1 MGGEAD
7 RFRLLAKQ
15 CRDLAKGA
23 RDDIARQ
30 ELLAIADAL
39 EAEADRMDSEGDSPE
54 PPMPMPPAMQ

>member
-1 MGGEAD
+1 
-7 RFRLLAKQ
+7 LLAKQ